1 MPKFN
6 KLQRGVC
13 LSLFLIS
20 SVSSYFNP
28 HMLYIAGFSIFG
40 VVSFDIICF
49 LKDKS
54 TVKDYSSDIEVL
66 KSSCSLLA
74 GQLQDIKNDA
84 SIGKLASTF
93 QRKQS

>member
-20 SVSSYFNP
+20 SISSYFNP

-40 VVSFDIICF
+40 VVAFDVVCF
-49 LKDKS
+49 LKDK
-54 TVKDYSSDIEVL
+54 TAVKDYSADIEVL
-66 KSSCSLLA
+66 KSGYSVLA

-93 QRKQS
+93 QRK